1 MTDPLGLFLVF
12 LKAAALSVGGLSSL
26 PLLRQ
31 DLVSPGLVTER
42 QVIEALAIGRLS
54 TGPNGLFVVSLGYFA
69 AGWMGAVISIF
80 AVTLPPLTVVPL
92 AALVRQQLL
101 SPWAAGIVRG
111 IALSTTGLVVATGIQ
126 LLEPTGHLV
135 AVPLWQLLLAAAA
148 AVLTIQGRLHP
159 GLLVAGGA
167 VIGIAVGVVGGS
179 GLVP

>member
-1 MTDPLGLFLVF
+1 MTDPLSLFLVF

-31 DLVSPGLVTER
+31 DLISPGLVTEK
-42 QVIEALAIGRLS
+42 QVVEALAIGRLS

-69 AGWMGAVISIF
+69 AGWLGAIISIF

-126 LLEPTGHLV
+126 LLEPSGRLAT
-135 AVPLWQLLLAAAA
+135 VPLWQLALAGAAAA
-148 AVLTIQGRLHP
+148 LTIQGRIHP
-159 GLLVAGGA
+159 GLLVVGGA
-167 VIGIAVGVVGGS
+167 VIGIAAGPLLGTGR
-179 GLVP
+179 P